1 MKLITVQLLLCFLT
15 LLIVAKR
22 LDGLGCHLVWRY
34 RHGPGDI
41 VLDGD
46 PAPPRK
52 GTQQPPLF
60 GPCLL
65 WPNGHP
71 SQLLLSS
78 YKQLSLHHV
87 LKTKQTGLKQSRTR
101 LTSSSPR
108 SAGEHHSAL
117 LIRVKL
123 RFCTSASPR
132 QSSVLMRSACLPSQ
146 FLSLHRSHSRHFTL
160 A

>member
-101 LTSSSPR
+101 LTSSSPDEAHEFITEIGR
-108 SAGEHHSAL
+108 RASQ
-117 LIRVKL
+117 
-123 RFCTSASPR
+123 CTADPRETTFMYQRISTAIQCFNAVCLSTFSIFESP
-132 QSSVLMRSACLPSQ
+132 S
-146 FLSLHRSHSRHFTL
+146 
-160 A
+160 